1 MNNFKDFSKFGLGGL
16 SHLNIVENEKS
27 ITTASIPPISILD
40 IIYQRKYKCP
50 ICNSEFTNSAI
61 KSGKNQLKS
70 VDNDLRATY
79 SLADPMLYD
88 IITCPCGH
96 TAISSAFNTLLPS
109 QRSIVRNQIC
119 AHYIPVQIEEVRSTQ
134 YALDLYQLGLAN
146 CLVRHGK
153 NIEKAI
159 LCLRLSWL
167 YKDLNQLEAEK
178 EFITNAYECFSLSLD
193 QDTYP
198 ILGFDFHR
206 AVYTTAVLA
215 FKLGF
220 YDKSSQLV
228 SAILINTNVHAR
240 LKEHILELKSQLSKV
255 KSK

>member
-16 SHLNIVENEKS
+16 SNLNIVENEKS
-27 ITTASIPPISILD
+27 IISASTPQVTILD
-40 IIYQRKYKCP
+40 LIYQKNYKCP
-50 ICNSEFTNSAI
+50 ICNSDFTNSAI
-61 KSGKNQLKS
+61 KSGKNQIKS
-70 VDNDLRATY
+70 VDNDLRANYT
-79 SLADPMLYD
+79 LADPMLYD
-88 IITCPCGH
+88 ILSCPCGH

-119 AHYIPVQIEEVRSTQ
+119 AHYIPVKIEEIRSTQ
-134 YALDLYQLGLAN
+134 YALDLYQLALAN
-146 CLVRHGK
+146 CLVRNGK

-167 YKDLNQLEAEK
+167 YRDLKQLDAEK
-178 EFITNAYECFSLSLD
+178 EFITNAYECFILSLE

-206 AVYTTAVLA
+206 AIYTAAILA

-220 YDKSSQLV
+220 YEKSSQLV
-228 SAILINTNVHAR
+228 SSILINSTLNSR
-240 LKEHILELKSQLSKV
+240 LKEHALDLKSQLSKV